1 MVSCGLSLSTLKLTA
16 MFISGDMLVMVV
28 PQTVNTSAP
37 LLLSFRGA
45 RSRWCLPEFLFDIR
59 YTLYTEYSHIL
70 QNLVAAVEAFCESFF
85 LLYSVCIR
93 PNELLFFNHG
103 WLLHKARKC
112 SQFSHGQT

>member
-28 PQTVNTSAP
+28 PQMVNTSAP

-59 YTLYTEYSHIL
+59 HTLYTGYSHIL
-70 QNLVAAVEAFCESFF
+70 QKLVAAVEAFRESFF
-85 LLYSVCIR
+85 FIVFCV
-93 PNELLFFNHG
+93 HQ
-103 WLLHKARKC
+103 A
-112 SQFSHGQT
+112 Q